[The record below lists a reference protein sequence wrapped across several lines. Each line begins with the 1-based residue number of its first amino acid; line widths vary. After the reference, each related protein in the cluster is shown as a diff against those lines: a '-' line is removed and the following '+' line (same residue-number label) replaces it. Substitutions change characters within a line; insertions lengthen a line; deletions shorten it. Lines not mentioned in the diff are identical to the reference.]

1 MDALSPV
8 ALENVPIGHGRGTLE
23 PVGQYDPEGHNPL
36 AGLAT
41 TDDPLQKKPARHDPV
56 ATDSPALAQY
66 WPVGHTLHSSAPRRP
81 VRVPMEP
88 TGQPTGAT
96 VPVGQYVPVGHRIA
110 SAP

>member
-1 MDALSPV
+1 VDALSPV
-8 ALENVPIGHGRGTLE
+8 ALENVPTGHGRGTLE

-66 WPVGHTLHSSAPRRP
+66 WPVGQASHSETLRRV
-81 VRVPMEP
+81 VRFPIVPK
-88 TGQPTGAT
+88 GQPTGTA
-96 VPVGQYVPVGHRIA
+96 VPVGQ
-110 SAP
+110 